1 VVLKAAKD
9 RAKENL
15 KGMPAEPIS
24 ERHKQLLDEQKKS
37 LAVLLDKHNPNK

>member
-1 VVLKAAKD
+1 VLKAAKNS
-9 RAKENL
+9 AKENL